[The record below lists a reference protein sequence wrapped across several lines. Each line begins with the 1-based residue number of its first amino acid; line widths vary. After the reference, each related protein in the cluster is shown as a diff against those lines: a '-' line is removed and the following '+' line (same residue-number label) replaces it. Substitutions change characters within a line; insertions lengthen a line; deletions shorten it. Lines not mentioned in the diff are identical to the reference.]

1 MTTRVTMKFQLILR
15 VRWGSAEFRP
25 RHISRLRRWVW
36 HALSPIHYGKV
47 GIIGK
52 KKARDFRAFLV
63 FMLGSLP
70 LTPLF
75 PKEEK

>member
-1 MTTRVTMKFQLILR
+1 M
-15 VRWGSAEFRP
+15 
-25 RHISRLRRWVW
+25 
-36 HALSPIHYGKV
+36 
-47 GIIGK
+47 GK